1 MILSGKHL
9 IAGNFTANGTASFTG
24 YNPAEAKNLT
34 TQFFEATNEEVDNAC
49 LEAKEAFYAYKKI
62 SDKQRAVFLETIAN
76 EIVNL
81 GDALIETAHQE
92 SGLPIARLQGERG
105 RTAGQ
110 LNAFAKM
117 LHEGSW
123 VNAIIDTAQPD
134 RQPLPKVDLRQMQ
147 IPLGPVA
154 VFGASNFPL
163 AFSVA
168 GGDTASALAAGCPVV
183 FKAHPAH
190 PGTCELVA
198 KAILKAIQICEL
210 PSGTFSLLQGSGYTV
225 GTALVKNPLIKA
237 VGFTGSFAGGKAL
250 YDIAVSRDEPI
261 PVYAEMGSVNPVFF
275 LPQMLKEKGDVLAK
289 GFATSITLGVGQ
301 FCTNPGMF
309 VALED
314 LESKKFLENT
324 TSALSEISVGPMLT
338 ESIKSSYIKGVS
350 HLSNANGVSTLSDAT
365 FDTVKPHL
373 FVTDTAAIEKD
384 PLLVEE
390 VFGPSSI
397 GIIAKSKAE
406 ILKIAQDLKG
416 HLTATIQGT
425 QQDLQEYKE
434 LIDILQDKV
443 GRLLINGFPTGV
455 EVTHAMVHGGPYP
468 STTDS
473 RSTSVGTTA
482 IYRFTRPVCFQ
493 DCPNELLPV
502 ALQNENPLN
511 IVRLVNSESTKT
523 TL

>member
-1 MILSGKHL
+1 
-9 IAGNFTANGTASFTG
+9 
-24 YNPAEAKNLT
+24 
-34 TQFFEATNEEVDNAC
+34 
-49 LEAKEAFYAYKKI
+49 
-62 SDKQRAVFLETIAN
+62 
-76 EIVNL
+76 
-81 GDALIETAHQE
+81 
-92 SGLPIARLQGERG
+92 
-105 RTAGQ
+105 
-110 LNAFAKM
+110 
-117 LHEGSW
+117 
-123 VNAIIDTAQPD
+123 
-134 RQPLPKVDLRQMQ
+134 
-147 IPLGPVA
+147 
-154 VFGASNFPL
+154 
-163 AFSVA
+163 
-168 GGDTASALAAGCPVV
+168 
-183 FKAHPAH
+183 
-190 PGTCELVA
+190 
-198 KAILKAIQICEL
+198 
-210 PSGTFSLLQGSGYTV
+210 LLQGSGYTV

-275 LPQMLKEKGDVLAK
+275 LPQILKEKGDVLAK

-314 LESKKFLENT
+314 LESKEFLEST
-324 TSALSEISVGPMLT
+324 ASALSEMSVGPMLT

-350 HLSNANGVSTLSDAT
+350 HLSNANGVSTLSDAK
-365 FDTVKPHL
+365 FDAVKPHL
-373 FVTDTAAIEKD
+373 FVTDTAAIEKN

-425 QQDLQEYKE
+425 PQDLQEYKE

-443 GRLLINGFPTGV
+443 GRLVINGFPTGV